1 MDNNMFVLH
10 MIINH
15 MLNQGKQIFC
25 VFIDFSKA
33 FDYVVTDNLW
43 VKLIKLGIKGNICNI
58 IKCMYET
65 VKSRVKLSN
74 KLSDSFDGML
84 GACQGESLSPFLLC
98 MFVNDIEY
106 IFIQKGFS
114 CIDVTK
120 TRSN

>member
-1 MDNNMFVLH
+1 MDNNTFVLH

-15 MLNQGKQIFC
+15 MLNQGKHLFC

-43 VKLIKLGIKGNICNI
+43 VKLIKLGIRGNICNI

-84 GACQGESLSPFLLC
+84 GATSG
-98 MFVNDIEY
+98 
-106 IFIQKGFS
+106 
-114 CIDVTK
+114 
-120 TRSN
+120 